1 MRLAPRDS
9 SLAHRPSMQWL
20 GLALVAGCSTTSPA
34 WTFTSPGAS
43 SEGGAGTMLD
53 DGGSSS
59 GSATSSSSGS
69 GGDDAST
76 GALEAST
83 GEQDAGTDGRSGG
96 GEVEASSPP
105 GPKAALIWLWNDY
118 ANSLNDIV
126 SHAKSFT
133 HVSPAFYQVNY
144 GYSTGAARS
153 NGSNYSG
160 LSIQQIVQKIHDA
173 GMKCVPLVQAGAGN
187 SGTDQG
193 IQNILNDS
201 PAGAQNSFITSMAM
215 EAQANKYDGYNLDWE
230 VGNSGTGYAAYGM
243 KLTAFLTAFKKALNA
258 QGMTLSI
265 DIGDWY
271 TLQCGSDGLV
281 DLTQMGPA
289 VDQVIL
295 MDYAGSLGNPQASC
309 PASPP
314 AQPNCAGGNQFGALL
329 NVMCEVVPS
338 SAVNIGLIAGNNG
351 GGTNPIA
358 DKALNAVSAIGFR
371 SVAVWPS
378 PNSFLDS
385 SNVPGGA
392 TWYSLLEKFLAP

>member
-1 MRLAPRDS
+1 MHLTPRGS
-9 SLAHRPSMQWL
+9 SLARRPSMPWL
-20 GLALVAGCSTTSPA
+20 GLVLVTACSTSSPA
-34 WTFTSPGAS
+34 WTLTSPGVS
-43 SEGGAGTMLD
+43 SEGGSAAMPDG
-53 DGGSSS
+53 GGSSS
-59 GSATSSSSGS
+59 GSVTSSSSGN

-76 GALEAST
+76 GALEASEEEQGAVMDGSPGR
-83 GEQDAGTDGRSGG
+83 GEA
-96 GEVEASSPP
+96 EASAPP

-144 GYSTGAARS
+144 AYSMGAARS
-153 NGSNYSG
+153 NGGNYNG
-160 LSIQQIVQKIHDA
+160 LSTQQIVQKIHDA

-193 IQNILNDS
+193 IQDILNDS
-201 PAGAQNSFITSMAM
+201 PPGAQNSFITSMAM

-230 VGNSGTGYAAYGM
+230 VASPGTGYAAFGM
-243 KLTAFLTAFKKALNA
+243 KLAAFLTAFRKALNA
-258 QGMTLSI
+258 QHMTLSI

-281 DLTQMGPA
+281 DLTQMGAA
-289 VDQVIL
+289 VDQVIV

-314 AQPNCAGGNQFGALL
+314 AQPDCAGGNQFGALL
-329 NVMCEVVPS
+329 NVMCDVVPS

-358 DKALNAVSAIGFR
+358 DKALSAVSAIGFR

-385 SNVPGGA
+385 SNVPGGG